1 MSDTIVVSFANQ
13 KGGVGKS
20 TLTVLLASYLYY
32 ELGVSVA
39 ILDCDSP
46 QNSPGKERKRELLMV
61 KETPHLQEM
70 SAEQYQR
77 TGLRPYTIVETPL
90 QDGLKVLDS
99 ILSGDNNYSIL
110 FLDLPGTMNNQNVI
124 QLVANCHY
132 VFCPMAADKVD
143 IESTLAF
150 CQYLYARIV
159 TTSAGNIKQVKTL
172 WTKVDGRERNNL
184 YTVYDDFMESIGVSA
199 MKTSIPSSV
208 RFKKELSTEPGLK
221 HFRCTLFPPDP
232 SLLKGS
238 NIPELAEE
246 FLETIGLKHGKR

>member
-20 TLTVLLASYLYY
+20 TLTVVLASYLYY
-32 ELGVSVA
+32 ELGVNVA

-46 QNSPGKERKRELLMV
+46 QNSPGKERKRELQMV
-61 KETPHLQEM
+61 TEITHLQDM
-70 SAEQYQR
+70 STEQYKR
-77 TGLRPYTIVETPL
+77 TGRRPYPVIDSMLEN
-90 QDGLKVLDS
+90 GLDTLDRL
-99 ILSGDNNYSIL
+99 LSGDNNFSIL
-110 FLDLPGTMNNQNVI
+110 FIDLPGTMNSKDVI

-159 TTSAGNIKQVKTL
+159 TTGAGNLKQVKTL
-172 WTKVDGRERNNL
+172 WTKVDGRERNDL
-184 YTVYDDFMESIGVSA
+184 YTVYDEFMESIGVSA
-199 MKTSIPSSV
+199 MKTSIPHLV
-208 RFKKELSTEPGLK
+208 RFKRELSAVPGQK

-238 NIPELAEE
+238 GIPELAEE
-246 FLETIGLKHGKR
+246 FLQTIGLKNGER

>member
-70 SAEQYQR
+70 TAEQYQR
-77 TGLRPYTIVETPL
+77 TGLRPYTIVETRL

-99 ILSGDNNYSIL
+99 ILSGDNNY
-110 FLDLPGTMNNQNVI
+110 
-124 QLVANCHY
+124 
-132 VFCPMAADKVD
+132 
-143 IESTLAF
+143 
-150 CQYLYARIV
+150 
-159 TTSAGNIKQVKTL
+159 
-172 WTKVDGRERNNL
+172 
-184 YTVYDDFMESIGVSA
+184 
-199 MKTSIPSSV
+199 
-208 RFKKELSTEPGLK
+208 
-221 HFRCTLFPPDP
+221 
-232 SLLKGS
+232 
-238 NIPELAEE
+238 
-246 FLETIGLKHGKR
+246 